1 MAAEIIEQADEY
13 VAADEPT
20 TIPED
25 VDAATQEQ
33 LVQDFTSPDTIEP
46 QDDPLPDK
54 YQGKSIKEVVAMH
67 QSAEQLIG
75 TQGSEVGQLRKVV
88 DSYINSQTQANNTQ
102 APAEPVEE
110 IDFFED
116 PKEAVRQAIETHPD
130 MVQARRAAK
139 EMQKTSSLTAL
150 QAKHPNMK
158 EVLAQPA
165 FIEWVKASPV
175 RLELYQRADQGFD
188 FAAADELIGN
198 FKERTQVAQQAVQA
212 ESSVR
217 QNAVRAATT
226 GSSSGNSNAGS
237 KRVYRR
243 ADIIKL
249 MKTDPDRYEALS
261 PEIMEAYRTGRVK

>member
-1 MAAEIIEQADEY
+1 MAAEIIEQAEEY
-13 VAADEPT
+13 VAPEEPS

-25 VDAATQEQ
+25 VDATTQEQ
-33 LVQDFTSPDTIEP
+33 LVQDFESPDTIAPPEEA
-46 QDDPLPDK
+46 LPEK

-75 TQGSEVGQLRKVV
+75 TQGSEVGELRKVV
-88 DSYINSQTQANNTQ
+88 DHYINSQTQANTQ
-102 APAEPVEE
+102 AATEPQEE

-116 PKEAVRQAIETHPD
+116 PKAAVSQAIDSHPD
-130 MVQARRAAK
+130 MVQARQAAK
-139 EMQKTSSLTAL
+139 EMKRTTSLTAL
-150 QAKHPNMK
+150 QAKHPDMQS
-158 EVLAQPA
+158 VLSQPA
-165 FIEWVKASPV
+165 FVEWVKASPV
-175 RLELYQRADQGFD
+175 RRELYQRADQGFD
-188 FAAADELIGN
+188 FEAADELVGN

-212 ESSVR
+212 EASIR
-217 QNAVRAATT
+217 QNAVRQAST
-226 GSSSGNSNAGS
+226 GSTSGNGNAGA